1 MNWVDALIILCL
13 VFFAIEGMGRTFLGE
28 ALDLLSF
35 VLAFLL
41 GLRFYNYLGMF
52 LESTFQIPH
61 SVANVLGFLIFWF
74 VTESIFFILIHFVL
88 SRSILL
94 IKAFNKLNQAAF
106 IPALMRG
113 IIFVAIVLT
122 LLASFPIQPKIKIM
136 VNESKIGS
144 TILNQ
149 THRLEGPIKN
159 IFGGLSEDTMTFLT
173 IKPKSDESVNLG
185 FQTTKF
191 SSNDNIETQMIG
203 LVNKERVQRG
213 LPELT
218 YDPVLRDVGRGHSAD
233 MFKRGYFAHNSPEG
247 ENVADRAEK
256 VGVDYQV
263 IGENLAY
270 APTLAL
276 AHNGLMNSPGHRAN
290 ILSSDYQ
297 KIGIGVQ
304 DGGVYG
310 LMITQ
315 VFSN

>member
-1 MNWVDALIILCL
+1 
-13 VFFAIEGMGRTFLGE
+13 
-28 ALDLLSF
+28 
-35 VLAFLL
+35 
-41 GLRFYNYLGMF
+41 
-52 LESTFQIPH
+52 
-61 SVANVLGFLIFWF
+61 
-74 VTESIFFILIHFVL
+74 
-88 SRSILL
+88 
-94 IKAFNKLNQAAF
+94 
-106 IPALMRG
+106 
-113 IIFVAIVLT
+113 
-122 LLASFPIQPKIKIM
+122 
-136 VNESKIGS
+136 
-144 TILNQ
+144 
-149 THRLEGPIKN
+149 
-159 IFGGLSEDTMTFLT
+159 
-173 IKPKSDESVNLG
+173 
-185 FQTTKF
+185 
-191 SSNDNIETQMIG
+191 
-203 LVNKERVQRG
+203 
-213 LPELT
+213 
-218 YDPVLRDVGRGHSAD
+218 